1 MEEDYSQKLL
11 GQILLEKK
19 KITPEELERVLLAQ
33 KETKFRIGHQ
43 IVNLG
48 FVSEEDVLKALSL
61 QLNVPYVSS
70 QGYPAEP
77 VILDSISLRFMKQ
90 NKFVPLSLNNGEL
103 TIAIHDPLDVYTL
116 ESLAMATGQRI
127 KVCLGKEEDILKAI
141 EDFYGSGAT
150 SMERIIED
158 INKNG
163 DELLPENQ
171 DDIEHLRDMASEAPV
186 IKLVNLIISRA
197 VEFGASDIHFEPF
210 ESEFKI
216 RYRIDG
222 ILHDVESPPK
232 RLQPAIISRIKIM
245 AKLNIAERRLP
256 QDGRIK
262 LRVLGKEIDFRVST
276 IPIMLGE
283 SVVMRILDRTSVILD
298 LEKLGFP
305 SDTLKTFEEL
315 IIKPYGMILVT
326 GPTGSGKTT
335 TLYAAL
341 EKINSPEKKIITV
354 EDPVEYQIKGVN
366 QIQVK
371 PQIGLSFSSG
381 LRSIVRQDPDVIL
394 VGEIRDYETAEIAIQ
409 SALTGHLVFSTLHT
423 NDAAGAVTRLM
434 EMGAED
440 YLISSCL
447 LGLMA
452 QRLVRVLCPHCRIP
466 SRPEPHV
473 LEEMGI
479 DPHEGLPEEIYEA
492 RGCEKCAHTGY
503 RGRTGIYEL
512 LPVTDDIK
520 NLILKKSDAGAIK
533 RKAVEN
539 AMKTLRQDGWEKV
552 KRGITSVSEVLR
564 VTLEEG

>member
-1 MEEDYSQKLL
+1 M
-11 GQILLEKK
+11 
-19 KITPEELERVLLAQ
+19 
-33 KETKFRIGHQ
+33 
-43 IVNLG
+43 
-48 FVSEEDVLKALSL
+48 
-61 QLNVPYVSS
+61 
-70 QGYPAEP
+70 
-77 VILDSISLRFMKQ
+77 
-90 NKFVPLSLNNGEL
+90 
-103 TIAIHDPLDVYTL
+103 HDPLDVYTV
-116 ESLAMATGQRI
+116 ESLRMATGLKI
-127 KVCLGKEEDILKAI
+127 KVGVGKEEDILKSI
-141 EDFYGSGAT
+141 EDLYGSGSS
-150 SMERIIED
+150 SMDRIIED
-158 INKNG
+158 IDKNG
-163 DELLPENQ
+163 DEILPENQ
-171 DDIEHLRDMASEAPV
+171 EDIEHLRDMASEAPV

-197 VEFGASDIHFEPF
+197 VEYGASDIHFEPF
-210 ESEFKI
+210 ENEFKI

-222 ILHDVESPPK
+222 ILHDVESPPQ

-262 LRVLGKEIDFRVST
+262 LRVMGKGIDFRVST

-283 SVVMRILDRTSVILD
+283 SVVMRILDRSSVVLD

-305 SDTLKTFEEL
+305 SETLKEFEEL
-315 IIKPYGMILVT
+315 IVKPYGMILVT

-354 EDPVEYQIKGVN
+354 EDPVEYQLKGVN

-371 PQIGLSFSSG
+371 PQIGLTFSSG

-394 VGEIRDYETAEIAIQ
+394 VGEIRDYETAEIGIQ

-423 NDAAGAVTRLM
+423 NDAAGAVSRLL

-447 LGLMA
+447 IGLMA
-452 QRLVRVLCPHCRIP
+452 QRLVRVLCPHCRA
-466 SRPEPHV
+466 SYRPEPNM

-479 DPHEGLPEEIYEA
+479 NPTEGLKVGIYEA
-492 RGCEKCAHTGY
+492 KGCEKCANTGY

-512 LPVTDDIK
+512 LSVTDDIK
-520 NLILKKSDAGAIK
+520 NFILKKSDAGSIK
-533 RKAVEN
+533 RQAIEN
-539 AMKTLRQDGWEKV
+539 GMRTLRQDGWEKV
-552 KRGITSVSEVLR
+552 KKGITSVSEVLR